1 MTTIASNLKEI
12 AADSNV
18 HLEGVGSDAFVG
30 EKIFVANGR
39 LYGVAGEDCDG
50 SILAIEWL
58 QSGGAPDFRPAA
70 AGADWTLLELSPLGI
85 AVYNTQLERETCHE
99 RVLAIGSG
107 RKVAMY
113 CMKYLKMS
121 PREAVREACKV
132 DDWSKPPIFYASL
145 ADPVVRRLT
154 EKRKRK

>member
-1 MTTIASNLKEI
+1 MTTVACNLKEI
-12 AADSNV
+12 AADSHV
-18 HLEGVGSDAFVG
+18 AIEGFGKGSFSG
-30 EKIFVANGR
+30 EKLYSVNGS

-50 SILAIEWL
+50 AILAIEWL
-58 QSGGAPDFRPAA
+58 REGASRDFRPSAS
-70 AGADWTLLELSPLGI
+70 GAEWDLIELSSIGI
-85 AVYNTQLERETCHE
+85 ATYNIHLEREPIHE
-99 RVLAIGSG
+99 RVMAIGSG
-107 RKVAMY
+107 CQVALY

>member
-12 AADSNV
+12 AADSRV
-18 HLEGVGSDAFVG
+18 TLEGVGSDAFQG
-30 EKIFVANGR
+30 EKLYIANGNI
-39 LYGVAGEDCDG
+39 YGVAGEDCDG

-58 QSGGAPDFRPAA
+58 RLGAMPDFRPSA
-70 AGADWTLLELSPLGI
+70 AGAEWNLIELSPAGL
-85 AVYNTQLERETCHE
+85 AVYNTHLEREPCYE
-99 RVLAIGSG
+99 RILAIGSG

-121 PREAVREACKV
+121 PKEAVREACKV
-132 DDWSKPPIFYASL
+132 DDWSKPPIYYASL